1 MSATRK
7 QSSGR
12 YAAVMKVMNTYHR
25 WYCRSAKRARQLE
38 KTVLPRVVRDYDPGT
53 DVFEI
58 GPGPGLVTDLLRQG
72 YARVTCI
79 EIDEKLARSLDRRMA
94 GLNVEV
100 HRGDATAMPFGDASF
115 SAAISMTMLHHVPS
129 AEPQDRL
136 LAETCRVLRPGGVF
150 VGCDCTVSLKF
161 RLSHV
166 FDTMVLVPPE
176 TFAARLE
183 AAGFTGVAIRP
194 GKGSFRFRAKKPD

>member
-58 GPGPGLVTDLLRQG
+58 GPGPG
-72 YARVTCI
+72 
-79 EIDEKLARSLDRRMA
+79 
-94 GLNVEV
+94 
-100 HRGDATAMPFGDASF
+100 
-115 SAAISMTMLHHVPS
+115 
-129 AEPQDRL
+129 
-136 LAETCRVLRPGGVF
+136 
-150 VGCDCTVSLKF
+150 
-161 RLSHV
+161 
-166 FDTMVLVPPE
+166 
-176 TFAARLE
+176 
-183 AAGFTGVAIRP
+183 
-194 GKGSFRFRAKKPD
+194 